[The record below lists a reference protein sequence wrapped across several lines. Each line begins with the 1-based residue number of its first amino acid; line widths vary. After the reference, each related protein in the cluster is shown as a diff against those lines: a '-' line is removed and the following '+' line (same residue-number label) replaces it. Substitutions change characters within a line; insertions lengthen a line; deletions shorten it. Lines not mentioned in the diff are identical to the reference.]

1 MLKFHK
7 ITLAD
12 RETIH
17 NHLYPAVGHGSE
29 YSFANLLLWG
39 EQHVAVA
46 DGTPLFFSRFG
57 SWNSYLFPLSGSLPE
72 LVELLRNDA
81 RQRGIPLVLFGLSAE
96 ETARLETVFP
106 GQFTFR
112 PERDSFDYVYDIERL
127 TELRGK
133 KLQAKRNHCNRFEAD
148 FPEWRVLPLT
158 REMLPRCRAFTE
170 AWYRSHY
177 THNQD
182 FSGERRAI
190 STAFDHFDELHM
202 EGIALETSEGVVA
215 FSMGNRIRED
225 TFDVNFEKARADI
238 NGAYPMVNREFAR
251 RIHEKYPQIRFLN
264 REDDMGIAGLRQA
277 KESYFPDILLEK
289 FIAEERK

>member
-12 RETIH
+12 REIIH

-158 REMLPRCRAFTE
+158 RELLPRCRAFTE

-251 RIHEKYPQIRFLN
+251 CIHEKYPQIRFLN

>member
-1 MLKFHK
+1 MLNFRE

-17 NHLYPAVGHGSE
+17 NHLYSAAGHGSE

-133 KLQAKRNHCNRFEAD
+133 KLQAKRNHCNRFEAN

-158 REMLPRCRAFTE
+158 RELLPRCRAFTE

-251 RIHEKYPQIRFLN
+251 CIHEKYPQIRFLN

>member
-158 REMLPRCRAFTE
+158 RELLPRCRAFTE

-251 RIHEKYPQIRFLN
+251 CIHEKYPQIRFLN

>member
-1 MLKFHK
+1 MLNFRE

-17 NHLYPAVGHGSE
+17 NHLYSAAGHGSE
-29 YSFANLLLWG
+29 YSFANLLFWG
-39 EQHVAVA
+39 EQYVAVA

-57 SWNSYLFPLSGSLPE
+57 SWSSYLFPLSGSLTE
-72 LVELLRNDA
+72 LVELLRSDA

-133 KLQAKRNHCNRFEAD
+133 KLQAKRNHCNRFEAG

-158 REMLPRCRAFTE
+158 RELLPRCRAFTE

-251 RIHEKYPQIRFLN
+251 CIHEKYPQIRFLN

>member
-17 NHLYPAVGHGSE
+17 NHLYPAVGRGSE

-158 REMLPRCRAFTE
+158 RELLPRCRAFTE

-251 RIHEKYPQIRFLN
+251 CIHEKYPQIRFLN

>member
-1 MLKFHK
+1 MLNFRE

-17 NHLYPAVGHGSE
+17 NHLYPAAGHGSE

-39 EQHVAVA
+39 EQYIAVA
-46 DGTPLFFSRFG
+46 ADTPLFFSRFG

-72 LVELLRNDA
+72 MVELLRSDA
-81 RQRGIPLVLFGLSAE
+81 RQRGIPLVLFGLTAE
-96 ETARLETVFP
+96 DTARLEAVFP

-127 TELRGK
+127 TELHGK

-158 REMLPRCRAFTE
+158 RELLPRCRAFTE

-182 FSGERRAI
+182 YSGERRAI
-190 STAFDHFDELHM
+190 SKAFEYFNELHM
-202 EGIALETSEGVVA
+202 EGIVLETSEGVVA
-215 FSMGNRIRED
+215 FSMGNRIHED

-289 FIAEERK
+289 SIAEEKQ

>member
-46 DGTPLFFSRFG
+46 DGIPLFFSRFG

-158 REMLPRCRAFTE
+158 RELLPRCRAFTE

-251 RIHEKYPQIRFLN
+251 CIHEKYPQIRFLN

>member
-1 MLKFHK
+1 MLNFRE

-17 NHLYPAVGHGSE
+17 SHLYPAAGHGSE

-39 EQHVAVA
+39 EQYVAVA

-57 SWNSYLFPLSGSLPE
+57 SWSSYLFPLSGSLPE
-72 LVELLRNDA
+72 LVELLRKDA
-81 RQRGIPLVLFGLSAE
+81 VQRGIPLVLFGLSAE
-96 ETARLETVFP
+96 DAARLEAVFP

-112 PERDSFDYVYDIERL
+112 PVRDSFDYVYDIERL
-127 TELRGK
+127 TQLRGK

-158 REMLPRCRAFTE
+158 RELLPRCRAFTE

-177 THNQD
+177 THSQD
-182 FSGERRAI
+182 YSGERRAI

-202 EGIALETSEGVVA
+202 EGIVLETSEGVVA
-215 FSMGNRIRED
+215 FSMGNRIHED

-251 RIHEKYPQIRFLN
+251 RIHEKYPRVRFLN

-289 FIAEERK
+289 LIAEEKQ

>member
-81 RQRGIPLVLFGLSAE
+81 RQRGIPLVLFGLSSE

-158 REMLPRCRAFTE
+158 RELLPRCRAFTE

-202 EGIALETSEGVVA
+202 EGIALEASEGVVA

-251 RIHEKYPQIRFLN
+251 CIHEKYPQIRFLN

>member
-46 DGTPLFFSRFG
+46 DGIPLFFSRFG

-133 KLQAKRNHCNRFEAD
+133 KLQAKRNHCNRFEAN

-158 REMLPRCRAFTE
+158 RELLPRCRAFTE

-251 RIHEKYPQIRFLN
+251 CIHEKYPQIRFLN